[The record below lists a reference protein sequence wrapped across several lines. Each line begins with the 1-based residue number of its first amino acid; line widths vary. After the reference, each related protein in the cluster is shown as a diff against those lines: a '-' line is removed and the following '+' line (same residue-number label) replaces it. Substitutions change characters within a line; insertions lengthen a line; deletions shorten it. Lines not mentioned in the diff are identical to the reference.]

1 MREPNSTRR
10 SSKLSRR
17 PSLFTRRAASECHP
31 SIRSKARILHFF
43 RCALRASNRDPLT
56 GASVSTGGRGPRANG
71 RFSVPATISLAI
83 TACVLADWVWYEA
96 GRRKG
101 DKVLHFMHRFTREPD
116 VHDRR
121 SKKIFAKYGLSL
133 FLVAKFVPGL
143 DAVTPPLAGT
153 SCIGRFRFLVMD
165 AAGAGLYTCVY
176 GGLGYLFSNDL
187 DRAAVYMSRMGTLL
201 AGLAFCALCVYMA
214 HKLVQRH
221 RVASESQ
228 TVRIAPADPIE

>member
-1 MREPNSTRR
+1 MNAILQFVLRHGYSIFFAV
-10 SSKLSRR
+10 
-17 PSLFTRRAASECHP
+17 LF
-31 SIRSKARILHFF
+31 ARQIGIPLPAPLFLLVAG
-43 RCALRASNRDPLT
+43 ALA
-56 GASVSTGGRGPRANG
+56 ANG

-228 TVRIAPADPIE
+228 TVRIAPADPIEYGDSIDMFPGISAGKENGV